1 MYNLVGCLYLTALIN
16 VFSGAFYPIA
26 VAAAAA
32 SDREKASPDCRGNQS
47 IRPTNTRSA
56 HMRTLPNAL
65 TDILQLTQTL
75 RGQGR
80 EREERGRT
88 LIHYLISCDK
98 V

>member
-26 VAAAAA
+26 VAAAASA

-80 EREERGRT
+80 ERGERAG
-88 LIHYLISCDK
+88 H
-98 V
+98 

>member
-16 VFSGAFYPIA
+16 VSSGAFYPIA
-26 VAAAAA
+26 VAAAA

-80 EREERGRT
+80 EERAG
-88 LIHYLISCDK
+88 H
-98 V
+98 

>member
-26 VAAAAA
+26 VAAAAAA

-80 EREERGRT
+80 KGRAG
-88 LIHYLISCDK
+88 H
-98 V
+98 

>member
-26 VAAAAA
+26 VAASAAAA

-80 EREERGRT
+80 ERRGPDNNT
-88 LIHYLISCDK
+88 LPHILF
-98 V
+98 